1 MYVERRSHLAPLIVW
16 TRTVEIAGSAR
27 VLPDGCMDLIWSGAE
42 LIVAGPDTLAHS
54 VQNTPGARYAAVR
67 CAPGIGPALFGLPAD
82 TLRDRRV
89 PLADVWGERTVRML
103 TERIAGA
110 ADPAALLERLA
121 AERLRDRDAEAA
133 RFAGA
138 VVGELRAG
146 ADVAAVA
153 AGVNLSERQL
163 HRRSLTAFGYGPKT
177 LGRVLRLDRA
187 LDLARGG
194 VPAARVAAVAGY
206 ADQAHFARDVKALAG
221 VPLRTLLSG

>member
-1 MYVERRSHLAPLIVW
+1 MYAERRSRLAPLTVW
-16 TRTVEIAGSAR
+16 TRTVEVAGSER
-27 VLPDGCMDLIWSGAE
+27 VLPDGCMDLIWSGE
-42 LIVAGPDTLAHS
+42 QLIVAGPDTLAHA
-54 VQNTPGARYAAVR
+54 VENTPGARYAAVR
-67 CAPGIGPALFGLPAD
+67 CVPGIGPALFGLPAD

-89 PLADVWGERTVRML
+89 PLADVWGERAVRVL

-110 ADPAALLERLA
+110 ADPAAFLERLA
-121 AERLRDRDAEAA
+121 AERLRDHDADAA
-133 RFAGA
+133 RFADA

-146 ADVAAVA
+146 ADIAAIA
-153 AGVNLSERQL
+153 AEVNLSERQL

-194 VPAARVAAVAGY
+194 LPAARVAADAGY

>member
-16 TRTVEIAGSAR
+16 TRTVQIAGSAR
-27 VLPDGCMDLIWSGAE
+27 VLPDGCMDLIWSGDE
-42 LIVAGPDTLAHS
+42 LIVAGPDTVAHP
-54 VQNTPGARYAAVR
+54 VENTPGTRYAAVR
-67 CAPGIGPALFGLPAD
+67 CAPGIGPALFGLPAHP
-82 TLRDRRV
+82 LRDRRV
-89 PLADVWGERTVRML
+89 PLADVWGGRDVRVL
-103 TERIAGA
+103 TERIAAA
-110 ADPAALLERLA
+110 ADPAAFLEHLA
-121 AERLRDRDAEAA
+121 AERLREHDAAAA

-146 ADVAAVA
+146 ADIATVAAE
-153 AGVNLSERQL
+153 VNLSERQL

-177 LGRVLRLDRA
+177 LARVLRLDRA
-187 LDLARGG
+187 LGLARGG